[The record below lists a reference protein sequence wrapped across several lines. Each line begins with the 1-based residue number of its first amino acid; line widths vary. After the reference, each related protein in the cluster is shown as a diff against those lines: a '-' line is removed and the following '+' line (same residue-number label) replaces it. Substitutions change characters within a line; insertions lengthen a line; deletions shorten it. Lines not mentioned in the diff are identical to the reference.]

1 MVDNHPVVGTPVGGR
16 LAVEGILAVGH
27 IQAVRGRPAVGRT
40 QLVMGRPAVVAGG
53 TLRPDMAVQY
63 L

>member
-40 QLVMGRPAVVAGG
+40 LGRPAVVAGG
-53 TLRPDMAVQY
+53 TLHPDMAVQ
-63 L
+63 LL